1 MINYFPRFE
10 TTHLNDKIRSLQSG
24 SFLDIPDGKVHYEL
38 AGSETGQPV
47 VLVHGFS
54 IPYYLW
60 DPTFDA
66 LVKAGFRVLRFDL
79 FGRGYSDR
87 LNTSYNLD
95 LFCRQLFDLLNAL
108 NIHQPVHLAGVS
120 MGGPICTHFA
130 VYHPEKVRSVCLID
144 PAGFPPPSTVYEL
157 LLRVPLVGE
166 FIMTFQNRQ
175 FVIAG
180 LEIDF
185 YRPDCFPEY
194 VEQYM
199 PQLRIKGSVR
209 ALLSTLRCGVLDDLT
224 DLYQELGKTGCP
236 VQLFWGKGDQ
246 TFSFETSQRVLACIP
261 HAEFH
266 PIDEARHVPHYEY
279 PDLVNP
285 LIIDFFSRSHE

>member
-1 MINYFPRFE
+1 MINNFPRFE
-10 TTHLNDKIRSLQSG
+10 TTHLNDKIRSLQPG
-24 SFLDIPDGKVHYEL
+24 TFLDIPDGKVHYEL
-38 AGSETGQPV
+38 AGPETGQPV
-47 VLVHGFS
+47 ALVHGFS

-120 MGGPICTHFA
+120 MGGPICTYFA
-130 VYHPEKVRSVCLID
+130 VHHPEKVRSVCLID
-144 PAGFPPPSTVYEL
+144 PAGFPPPPTLYEL
-157 LLRVPLVGE
+157 LLRVPVAGE
-166 FIMTFQNRQ
+166 LIMTFQSKQ
-175 FVIAG
+175 TVVAG

-185 YRPDCFPEY
+185 YRPEGFPEY

-199 PQLRIKGSVR
+199 PQLRIKDQSGLCFQPCDV
-209 ALLSTLRCGVLDDLT
+209 
-224 DLYQELGKTGCP
+224 E
-236 VQLFWGKGDQ
+236 FWM
-246 TFSFETSQRVLACIP
+246 I
-261 HAEFH
+261 
-266 PIDEARHVPHYEY
+266 
-279 PDLVNP
+279 
-285 LIIDFFSRSHE
+285 